1 MHRLHSFRFGLAPGK
16 RIAIA
21 CATLALLLAGA
32 SAIAYHSYSKA
43 RELTEVARQDRQD
56 ALTAERA
63 ISEFWRERESIGEY
77 LVIPSQSLGLEVQHR
92 QQAFQE
98 LALQTRTA
106 ASQES
111 RREGIFFAR
120 ALKANAALVASAQEP
135 RFSRPGDLTTAQV
148 LEALQDSESSVLD
161 PLHTVYRLNQS
172 QYQHREALARSASSD
187 ALHIEI
193 GSALL
198 VLAGIGWFAVFAFG
212 LVRRVDTQNAALR
225 NADELKDEFINTVS
239 HELRTPITSIQGYL
253 ELLLDTE
260 GDGADPLTEEQ
271 RRFLETVTR
280 SSERLLHLVNDLL
293 LVAQARAGRLEMN
306 KAPCDLVEVARHA
319 VESALA
325 AAAKN
330 GITLRLQPM
339 VSRALVSADAPR
351 LGQAI
356 DNLVSNAIKFTP
368 EGGTVEV
375 GVSQAESRSLIT
387 IADTGAGMS
396 RAEVD
401 QLFERFFR
409 TRSAR
414 EGNIQGTGLGLAITK
429 SIVEA
434 HGGTITVSSEAG
446 VGTTFTIVL
455 AAGPGATGADTPRQ
469 LRTAG
474 ADAPA

>member
-1 MHRLHSFRFGLAPGK
+1 MHRIHSFRFGLAPGK
-16 RIAIA
+16 RIAFA
-21 CATLALLLAGA
+21 CVTLALLLAGA

-77 LVIPSQSLGLEVQHR
+77 LVIPGQSLARELRQR
-92 QQAFQE
+92 QQVFEE

-106 ASQES
+106 ASLES
-111 RREGIFFAR
+111 RREGIYFAR
-120 ALKANAALVASAQEP
+120 ALKANAALVAYAQ
-135 RFSRPGDLTTAQV
+135 RPASGRRGDLKTTAQI
-148 LEALQDSESSVLD
+148 LEELQDREASVLV
-161 PLHTVYRLNQS
+161 PLHTVYELNQL
-172 QYQHREALARSASSD
+172 QYQEREALARSASSD
-187 ALHIEI
+187 ALHIEV

-225 NADELKDEFINTVS
+225 DADELKDEFINTVS

-260 GDGADPLTEEQ
+260 DGADPLSDEQ
-271 RRFLETVTR
+271 RRFLQTVTR
-280 SSERLLHLVNDLL
+280 SSERLLGLVNDLL

-325 AAAKN
+325 AAGKN

-375 GVSQAESRSLIT
+375 GVSQAEGRALVT
-387 IADTGAGMS
+387 IADTGPGMTPS
-396 RAEVD
+396 EVD

-414 EGNIQGTGLGLAITK
+414 ESNIQGTGLGLAITK

-434 HGGTITVSSEAG
+434 HGGTIAVSSEPGA
-446 VGTTFTIVL
+446 GTTFTIAL
-455 AAGPGATGADTPRQ
+455 AAGAGATGADTPRQ